1 MRDATLRI
9 MARLDALY
17 LEDPCS
23 GSRRMVD
30 YLANE
35 GIQIGRD
42 RVRNLMRRMG
52 LRAIYQKPRTT
63 VPGQPSERFP
73 CLVDLKQITAVDQVW
88 ATDITYIP
96 LQKGFL
102 YLVAIMDLHSRHV
115 LSWRL
120 SNSLD
125 TEFCLE
131 ALEMAL
137 SAGRKPQIFHSDQGC
152 QYTSAEFVAR
162 LKAEGI
168 KISWSGRKRC
178 YDNILVERL
187 WRTLKYEEVYLR
199 AYGDGW
205 EAEISLAHFL
215 WRYCHVRPHSSLG
228 GRTPQSVYSEAESCP
243 TRPELTI
250 SGGQP
255 VQ

>member
-1 MRDATLRI
+1 MRDSTLRI
-9 MARLDALY
+9 MARIDALY

-30 YLANE
+30 YLARE
-35 GIQIGRD
+35 GIPISRD
-42 RVRNLMRRMG
+42 RARNLMHRMG
-52 LRAIYQKPRTT
+52 LRAIYRKPRTT
-63 VPGQPSERFP
+63 VPGDPSERFP
-73 CLVDLKQITAVDQVW
+73 CLVDVNTVTSVDQIW

-96 LQKGFL
+96 LHKGFL
-102 YLVAIMDLHSRHV
+102 YLVAIVDLFSRNV
-115 LSWRL
+115 LSWKL

-137 SAGRKPQIFHSDQGC
+137 GSGRKPEVFHSDQGC
-152 QYTSAEFVAR
+152 QFTSSDFVAR
-162 LKAEGI
+162 LQADGI
-168 KISWSGRKRC
+168 RISWSGRKRC

-187 WRTLKYEEVYLR
+187 WRTVKYEEVYLH
-199 AYGDGW
+199 AYSDGW
-205 EAEISLAHFL
+205 EAEISLARFM

-228 GRTPQSVYSEAESCP
+228 GKTPHQVYTETEPCSSRPDLTMSGART
-243 TRPELTI
+243 
-250 SGGQP
+250 